1 MFKQMLTD
9 ELEQYAMEKH
19 NKISIVIQ
27 INSLQRPQ
35 QFLLPYKY
43 NNIVDTMEVQ
53 FDDVSADQNN
63 SFAPGIQLSDADK
76 IIDFVQKHIDDSELL
91 IVASDKSKDRAN
103 SVIKALADFFDQ
115 DIGETEQFR
124 YNRHVYNVIITRLH
138 SRFIGKFE
146 LGDYDE

>member
-1 MFKQMLTD
+1 
-9 ELEQYAMEKH
+9 
-19 NKISIVIQ
+19 
-27 INSLQRPQ
+27 
-35 QFLLPYKY
+35 
-43 NNIVDTMEVQ
+43 MEVQ

-124 YNRHVYNVIITRLH
+124 YNRHVYNVIINRLH